1 MYEKKSIV
9 SFGEHEYYTY
19 IMLAFETV
27 VPTYAAELSDTD
39 LSSSDD
45 SDSDIEFESS
55 WNQDEPCNDDIPHP
69 CTNKTDTSDDSEKDS
84 REENESESDDE
95 SESDSDAE
103 SESESDSDAESESES
118 ESESNTKEEHPRKRQ
133 CVSKAELEE
142 RWLGALAND
151 YATMINQQIA
161 AKPWLNK
168 SQLVDQALKKL
179 TYELNTGKSWQLGIG
194 RAKSFYQY
202 MCNRLKTT
210 SKKDFQ
216 MTRKKMCAVMHRTYA
231 LLDDS
236 P

>member
-1 MYEKKSIV
+1 M
-9 SFGEHEYYTY
+9 GGYTY
-19 IMLAFETV
+19 IMFAFETV

-45 SDSDIEFESS
+45 SDIEFESS
-55 WNQDEPCNDDIPHP
+55 WNQDEPCNNGNDDNPHS

-103 SESESDSDAESESES
+103 SESDGDDESESES
-118 ESESNTKEEHPRKRQ
+118 DTKAEEHPRKRQ

-151 YATMINQQIA
+151 YATMINQQVA

-202 MCNRLKTT
+202 MCIRLKTT